1 MTPNQVR
8 AAQLLAQGHTQQ
20 EAADASGV
28 SRRTIVRW
36 LATQK
41 FRDLAFGLVGTN
53 SRVENSPPPQA
64 VSQNKK
70 TSKTLEDLIPLA
82 LEAVGEVLSDP
93 DTRNTDKLK
102 AAALVADWAGLS
114 DREKMQELQALKVL
128 IDSGWL
134 PPHVLDELGQ
144 AAEFFEQKAKEA
156 FGAKSPPNKHIG
168 FKAE

>member
-8 AAQLLAQGHTQQ
+8 AAQLLAQGRTQQ

-36 LATQK
+36 LGTQE
-41 FRDLAFGLVGTN
+41 FRDLAFGLVGTT
-53 SRVENSPPPQA
+53 SKSENTPPPR
-64 VSQNKK
+64 SL
-70 TSKTLEDLIPLA
+70 TETRSSKTLEDLIPLA
-82 LEAVGEVLSDP
+82 LEAVGEVLIDP
-93 DTRNTDKLK
+93 DTRNADKLK
-102 AAALVADWAGLS
+102 AAALVGDWAGLG
-114 DREKMQELQALKVL
+114 DRGKIHELQAMKVL

-134 PPHVLDELGQ
+134 PSHVLDGIAE

-156 FGAKSPPNKHIG
+156 FETKASSSKHIG